1 MDESLTVMFPVGLE
15 EGEDGATLVHS
26 FTLPGCVAGGA
37 TQEEALNAFNFVLEE
52 WLSFRAAHGDR
63 VPPAGSE
70 LAIAVNEWVRTDAEV
85 RDGESLALFDDDLR
99 PLGAAEVSAA
109 LHSLGDL
116 RAALIARLRHAPD
129 EALDR
134 VTPGGYSVRELVEE
148 LARAQW
154 WTLTRLGASPMV
166 DIPERL
172 LARLDT
178 AMALV
183 VQQLTGLADESR
195 GQLLELNGESWTPR
209 KVVRRLLWLEWALGG
224 TALRAFEP
232 EERTE

>member
-1 MDESLTVMFPVGLE
+1 
-15 EGEDGATLVHS
+15 
-26 FTLPGCVAGGA
+26 
-37 TQEEALNAFNFVLEE
+37 
-52 WLSFRAAHGDR
+52 
-63 VPPAGSE
+63 
-70 LAIAVNEWVRTDAEV
+70 
-85 RDGESLALFDDDLR
+85 
-99 PLGAAEVSAA
+99 
-109 LHSLGDL
+109 
-116 RAALIARLRHAPD
+116 
-129 EALDR
+129 
-134 VTPGGYSVRELVEE
+134 
-148 LARAQW
+148 
-154 WTLTRLGASPMV
+154 MV